1 MDDLRSTAAAL
12 IKCWETGNYGTISD
26 CLADDFVEFDPPQ
39 RTSRG
44 ITDISEKQAGFHRV
58 HSNVKIHIMKQIAN
72 QRSVCTHFLLL
83 ADVPTPGGSQPIQQ
97 AGMAWASFR
106 DGKVFSH
113 RVYRDTIGYLMQRG
127 YRWDLSAMPQQ
138 RRSSPSQSEATA

>member
-44 ITDISEKQAGFHRV
+44 ITDISENWTAPISGSSFPFIF
-58 HSNVKIHIMKQIAN
+58 STNVVLPYGWI
-72 QRSVCTHFLLL
+72 
-83 ADVPTPGGSQPIQQ
+83 
-97 AGMAWASFR
+97 
-106 DGKVFSH
+106 KV
-113 RVYRDTIGYLMQRG
+113 
-127 YRWDLSAMPQQ
+127 
-138 RRSSPSQSEATA
+138 